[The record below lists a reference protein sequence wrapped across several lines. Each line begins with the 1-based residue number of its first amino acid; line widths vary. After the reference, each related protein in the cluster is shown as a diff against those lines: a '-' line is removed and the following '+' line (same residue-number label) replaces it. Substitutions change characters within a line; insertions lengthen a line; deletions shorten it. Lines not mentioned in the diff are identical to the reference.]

1 MKKFLFGLAFL
12 FPALL
17 SPSTLA
23 EEKEGNFYLSVGGG
37 YQFPQVTTIK
47 APVDGTT
54 YKLDYEFDGAGI
66 YGFGLGYDFGQWRL
80 HSGFSK
86 GTFSLDSIKLDGT
99 KLAITVE
106 DIDVTILSLSG
117 FYEFNKDSKVTPFL
131 GAGFSYQIG
140 SDAIASVQ
148 TGGTTTNFTV
158 TGDELWAAQFGAGLT
173 YELKEDIDIYAEIGS
188 AFSLSDSDLP
198 AGWTEE
204 SPTVIGYSIGLIY
217 SF

>member
-23 EEKEGNFYLSVGGG
+23 EEKEGNFYLSIGGG

-47 APVDGTT
+47 APVGGTT

-66 YGFGLGYDFGQWRL
+66 FDVGIGYDFGQWRL
-80 HSGFSK
+80 HSGLSK
-86 GTFSLDSIKLDGT
+86 GTLSLDSIKLDGT

-106 DIDVTILSLSG
+106 DIDVTMWGLAAI
-117 FYEFNKDSKVTPFL
+117 YEFTKDSKITPIIMSGL
-131 GAGFSYQIG
+131 SYQSG
-140 SDAIASVQ
+140 SDALVTTE
-148 TGGTTTNFTV
+148 TGGQTTSFTV
-158 TGDELWAAQFGAGLT
+158 TGDELWALQLGGGVI
-173 YELKEDIDIYAEIGS
+173 YELNKDFDVYTKVGTAIP
-188 AFSLSDSDLP
+188 LSSSDLP

-204 SPTVIGYSIGLIY
+204 NPTVFGLNIGLIY